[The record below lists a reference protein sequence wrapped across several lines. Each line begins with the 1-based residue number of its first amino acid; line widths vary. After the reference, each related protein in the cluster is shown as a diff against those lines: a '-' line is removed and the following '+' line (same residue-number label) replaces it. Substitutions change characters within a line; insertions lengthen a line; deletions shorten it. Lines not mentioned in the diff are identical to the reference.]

1 MTTEDDS
8 SYSEGD
14 KISVAA
20 LGEAGDA
27 ADAAL
32 DDNND
37 EAGRLLKSAV
47 ASNEKDDESRRN
59 DNGFALTLIP
69 TLLFKLT
76 IVLLVKFATDV
87 VVFPLLFLY
96 RLARLGKR
104 KILMGFK
111 KLFRGGD
118 GAEQIKS

>member
-8 SYSEGD
+8 SYSEED

-20 LGEAGDA
+20 LGEAGDS

-37 EAGRLLKSAV
+37 EAGRLLKSVV
-47 ASNEKDDESRRN
+47 ASKEKDDESRRN

-76 IVLLVKFATDV
+76 IVLLVKFATDI

-111 KLFRGGD
+111 KLFWEGD